1 MGTVKIVDFGFCT
14 YADKTEETTAITRHA
29 YLAPEMSKGKQ
40 IDGAVDV
47 WSIAVLMHLML
58 SGFMP
63 AFDRILN
70 KKSPLGFT
78 EFATVSLPAKQL
90 LLGMLV

>member
-1 MGTVKIVDFGFCT
+1 
-14 YADKTEETTAITRHA
+14 
-29 YLAPEMSKGKQ
+29 
-40 IDGAVDV
+40 
-47 WSIAVLMHLML
+47 MHLML

-70 KKSPLGFT
+70 KKSPLVYR
-78 EFATVSLPAKQL
+78 EFAEVTHPAKQL